1 MTRTGDADA
10 STTGDEGGGFDP
22 REAATLLERT
32 RRRARREFEINS
44 PLITVT
50 RALVVLLA
58 YGAIWLSVRGQNPY
72 QGPSPL
78 TLAVVYGLVAVV
90 IGVSAVAI
98 RRATTGVTHNSP
110 ALRRA
115 EIGAV
120 VAAYVAVY
128 VFMGALRYL
137 GVSYAIVYGIMPAAG
152 PLIIVGSA
160 AAGIAASRGEWP
172 GFWAAMVTIAFGAGG
187 AFAGPVDVWA
197 VTGVGLCLAVLGY
210 AAGTAWQQRR

>member
-1 MTRTGDADA
+1 MTGTGDADA
-10 STTGDEGGGFDP
+10 STTADEDAGFDP
-22 REAATLLERT
+22 REASTLLERT
-32 RRRARREFEINS
+32 RRRTRREFEINS
-44 PLITVT
+44 PLLTVI

-58 YGAIWLSVRGQNPY
+58 YAAIWLSVRGQNPY

-98 RRATTGVTHNSP
+98 RRATTGITRGSP
-110 ALRRA
+110 GLRRA
-115 EIGAV
+115 ELAAV

-172 GFWAAMVTIAFGAGG
+172 GFGASMVVIAVGAGS

-197 VTGVGLCLAVLGY
+197 VTGVGLCLAVLGHG
-210 AAGTAWQQRR
+210 AATAWQQRR